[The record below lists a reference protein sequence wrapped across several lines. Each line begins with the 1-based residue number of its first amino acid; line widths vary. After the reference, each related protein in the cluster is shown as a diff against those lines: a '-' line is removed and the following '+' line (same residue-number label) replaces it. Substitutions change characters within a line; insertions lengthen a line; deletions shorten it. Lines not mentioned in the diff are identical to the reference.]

1 MAQLSIGGVHH
12 IRLSVNDLDRSRAF
26 YTDLLGFQVAMDT
39 LPPEDD
45 PHYQSLVENL
55 QDGIVLM
62 NAGIFIG
69 LRPTDTDRRDA
80 KDTFDPF
87 RVGLDHLSF
96 SVETK
101 ADLEA
106 AAALMDE
113 WGVTHGEIYDLV
125 PFGISLLPF
134 RDPDGIQLELAA
146 PL

>member
-1 MAQLSIGGVHH
+1 MAQLTIGGVHH
-12 IRLSVNDLDRSRAF
+12 IRLSVNDVDRSRAF
-26 YTDLLGFQVAMDT
+26 YTEVLGFEVAMDS

-45 PHYQSLVENL
+45 PHYEALAYNL
-55 QDGIVLM
+55 QDGIVLA

-69 LRPTDTDRRDA
+69 LRPTDPARRDA
-80 KDTFDPF
+80 KDSFDPF

-96 SVETK
+96 SVESK

-106 AAALMDE
+106 AAGAMDE
-113 WGVTHGEIYDLV
+113 RGVTHGEIYDLV

-134 RDPDGIQLELAA
+134 RDPDGIQLELTA